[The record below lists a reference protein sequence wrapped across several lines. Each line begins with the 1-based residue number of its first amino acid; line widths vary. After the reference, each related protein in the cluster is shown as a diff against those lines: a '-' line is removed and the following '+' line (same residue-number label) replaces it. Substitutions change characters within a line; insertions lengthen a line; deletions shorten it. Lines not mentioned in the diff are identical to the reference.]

1 LKKIEVSNTLRCLDA
16 INNIVLKLKYSPKLL
31 YVLSIE
37 EKILTL
43 FFLKL
48 RKKKNKKLREEKN
61 GSIASPPEY
70 YNIDILWICK
80 S

>member
-1 LKKIEVSNTLRCLDA
+1 LKKIEVSNTVRCLDA

-37 EKILTL
+37 EKGLTL

-61 GSIASPPEY
+61 GSIASPPE
-70 YNIDILWICK
+70 IL
-80 S
+80 